1 MKKMFAVL
9 LAVML
14 LGALSFSAFAADSP
28 VGEAVNKV
36 TIVDGANA
44 TPSDKEVKV
53 GEELELKADADKGK
67 FDGWKVYKADGTEAK
82 EGVDYKLAEGAKLTD
97 ATLRIIPLSAII
109 VAANYDGVVTPVKP
123 QGDEPVSPPTGDTAV
138 VFLVAVMALALAG
151 VGVAKKQ
158 LA

>member
-1 MKKMFAVL
+1 MKKIFAVL

-14 LGALSFSAFAADSP
+14 LGAMSFSAFAADSP
-28 VGEAVNKV
+28 VGTVVNKV
-36 TIVDGANA
+36 TIKDGADA
-44 TPSDKEVKV
+44 TPIVKEVKV

-67 FDGWKVYKADGTEAK
+67 FDGWKIYKADGTEAK

-97 ATLRIIPLSAII
+97 ATLRIIPMSAIT
-109 VAANYDGVVTPVKP
+109 VAANYGGVVTPVKP
-123 QGDEPVSPPTGDTAV
+123 QGDKPVSPPTGDTV
-138 VFLVAVMALALAG
+138 VALLAAVMALALVG